1 MTAAEAARLF
11 HRSIGAI
18 YVLAHRHHWASTRR
32 NGRVYY
38 DPLHVAATLSR
49 PA

>member
-18 YVLAHRHHWASTRR
+18 YVLAHRHQWASTRR

-38 DPLHVAATLSR
+38 DPIDVATTLTPR
-49 PA
+49 